1 MMVVDTCVILDVL
14 MNDPTFGQRSLSV
27 LEEYA
32 DEGLLIAP
40 VSFVELA
47 PAFLGDVNREK
58 RFLFELGID
67 LPSGF
72 DTSDITLAHAAWY
85 RHIQKKREG
94 KSPRRPIADVL
105 IGALAQAND
114 GLITRNAKDFKAL
127 FPNLN
132 IIVPK

>member
-1 MMVVDTCVILDVL
+1 MMVVDTCVIVDISDR
-14 MNDPTFGQRSLSV
+14 DPVFGERSAHT

-32 DEGLLIAP
+32 DDGLLIAP

-58 RFLFELGID
+58 QFLFELGID
-67 LPSGF
+67 LPNGF
-72 DTSDITLAHAAWY
+72 DTSDIPLAHAAWY
-85 RHIQKKREG
+85 RHIQKKRQG

-132 IIVPK
+132 IIVPR